1 MPAWPAR
8 LSDLRF
14 HASLSYRRLS
24 SFTSVSYMFLLHNY
38 GLLLF
43 CFTIERACEV
53 FSAYTRRYCLSVLL
67 VTMIWHCIVFVDSLS
82 LCTLDMSNSCQ
93 SLLSKT
99 VHANCSTCHRIASI
113 YRWGERWTK
122 NLYTLLRENG
132 NDLSGI
138 GKNWNV
144 IVYEIA
150 HVIVFVHVR
159 QLYVFAT

>member
-1 MPAWPAR
+1 MIEELFSLPSASCWWGCNKSPSTAFMPGQLVQNVWFTF
-8 LSDLRF
+8 SVGLR
-14 HASLSYRRLS
+14 
-24 SFTSVSYMFLLHNY
+24 
-38 GLLLF
+38 
-43 CFTIERACEV
+43 EV
-53 FSAYTRRYCLSVLL
+53 YSAYTRRCCLSVLL
-67 VTMIWHCIVFVDSLS
+67 VTMIWHCIAFVDSLS